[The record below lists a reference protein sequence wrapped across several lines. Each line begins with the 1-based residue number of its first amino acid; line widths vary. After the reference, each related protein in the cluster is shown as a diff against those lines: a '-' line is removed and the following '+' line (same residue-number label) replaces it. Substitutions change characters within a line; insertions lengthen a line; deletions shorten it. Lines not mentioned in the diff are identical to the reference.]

1 LRARDRRAEIIP
13 TKGSRFVYAAFR
25 LPVSLAAL
33 LLPTAVLAQTFPS
46 KPVRF
51 VVPFAAGGSND
62 ASARAV
68 NDRLAAVLGQ
78 PVLLDNRPGAGGI
91 TGIDHVAKS
100 VPDGH
105 TLLVA
110 STAFTTLPAVQKL
123 PFDPIADFT
132 PVAFLGRSAMAL
144 VVHPSMPVKSVKQLV
159 DLARARP
166 GDINYATA
174 GVGGTNHFATEL
186 FASMAKVQLTH
197 VPYKG
202 NAPALADV
210 MGGHVQLMISSA
222 LGALQHVRTGRLR
235 ALGVT
240 SPERA
245 PFAPEVPTI
254 AESGV
259 PGYSASIWWGV
270 VAPRKTP
277 TAVVQRLHGEIVKIT
292 QLAEVRDRLAREGTQ
307 TDPMSAEAY
316 AQLIASEIAKWKKVA
331 IASNIKAE

>member
-1 LRARDRRAEIIP
+1 MLFP
-13 TKGSRFVYAAFR
+13 MAA
-25 LPVSLAAL
+25 S
-33 LLPTAVLAQTFPS
+33 AQTFPM
-46 KPVRF
+46 KPIRF

-62 ASARAV
+62 ASARAF
-68 NDRLAAVLGQ
+68 NERLAAALGQ

-100 VPDGH
+100 TPDGH

-110 STAFTTLPAVQKL
+110 STAFTTLPAVQRL

-132 PVAFLGRSAMAL
+132 PVAFFGRSAMAL
-144 VVHPSMPVKSVKQLV
+144 VVHPSMPIKSVKQFV

-166 GDINYATA
+166 GEINYATA

-186 FASMAKVQLTH
+186 FASLAKVKLTH

-210 MGGHVQLMISSA
+210 MGGHVQMMISSA
-222 LGALQHVRTGRLR
+222 LGALQHVRSGRLR
-235 ALGVT
+235 VLGVT

-245 PFAPEVPTI
+245 PFAPEIPTI
-254 AESGV
+254 AEAGV
-259 PGYSASIWWGV
+259 PGYSASIWWGL

-277 TAVVQRLHGEIVKIT
+277 AAVVQRLHGEIVKIT
-292 QLAEVRDRLAREGTQ
+292 QLNETRERLSREGTV
-307 TDPMSAEAY
+307 TDPMSAEAF
-316 AQLIASEIAKWKKVA
+316 AQLISSEIAKWKKVA
-331 IASNIKAE
+331 VDSSIKAE